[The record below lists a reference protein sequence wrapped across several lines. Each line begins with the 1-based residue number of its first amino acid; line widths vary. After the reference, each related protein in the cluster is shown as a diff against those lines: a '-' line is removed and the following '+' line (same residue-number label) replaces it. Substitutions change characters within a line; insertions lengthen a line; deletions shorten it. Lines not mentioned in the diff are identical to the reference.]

1 MPRSGD
7 REAGG
12 EARKIRAVVP
22 KRDEK
27 AGKKRKGGERED
39 EEGG

>member
-1 MPRSGD
+1 MQRSGD
-7 REAGG
+7 RKADG

-27 AGKKRKGGERED
+27 TGKKRKGGGED